1 MSGEEEND
9 SAAPNQISP
18 ESKSAKTETLGPNDW
33 AINRICSDCITVNW
47 RREQT
52 STNWVEFVCKIICF
66 VIFFTVFSNIIL
78 VYIIEHQIIRMNDAT
93 GRDGLLYEKLLVTE
107 GCSTCNIDPLSFFR
121 NSSLHNEMCCPNP
134 LYQSNHSHSV
144 HGRELSTVTAV
155 VVEL

>member
-1 MSGEEEND
+1 MAKDHILSGFF
-9 SAAPNQISP
+9 
-18 ESKSAKTETLGPNDW
+18 
-33 AINRICSDCITVNW
+33 
-47 RREQT
+47 
-52 STNWVEFVCKIICF
+52 FVHPSLMCF
-66 VIFFTVFSNIIL
+66 VNFFTVFSNIIL

-107 GCSTCNIDPLSFFR
+107 GRSTCKIDPLSFFR
-121 NSSLHNEMCCPNP
+121 NSRLHNEICCPNP